1 MFDHERNNHPKK
13 EANHSNRTQKAI
25 QRLGDVTYYQGQST
39 PDTLLTS
46 PAALLYAANNQLE
59 RYYRI
64 GPGNA
69 PTSEPMGNAGLCRLV
84 VTYQTAN
91 TIVVVH

>member
-1 MFDHERNNHPKK
+1 MFNYERNNYPHEETNQP
-13 EANHSNRTQKAI
+13 NRTEETI
-25 QRLGDVTYYQGQST
+25 QRLGNTPEHTRQST
-39 PDTLLTS
+39 PDILLSS
-46 PAALLYAANNQLE
+46 PAALLYATNNPLE

-69 PTSEPMGNAGLCRLV
+69 PTSEPVGNAGLCRLV
-84 VTYQTAN
+84 ITYQTAN